1 MPARDSCSLEQP
13 CVSGSAHGTVRD
25 IPPGLCKPFQVLY
38 PSRRCYL
45 NWSISW
51 KTHVA
56 AERVPASSTRT
67 ASAGA
72 ASAGT
77 ARRCVFP
84 RGPSPVWRSPKRPTR
99 QSQLQILCPSADRC
113 PVDMAVGRAKSSKTQ
128 SLDAAL
134 GEVIQMALSDHVSF
148 EQIQLQTGLS
158 ADQVK
163 ALMRRELKRGS
174 YVAWRKR
181 VREFSER
188 RGAYKRGVAQV
199 SPYDR
204 PSCR

>member
-1 MPARDSCSLEQP
+1 
-13 CVSGSAHGTVRD
+13 
-25 IPPGLCKPFQVLY
+25 
-38 PSRRCYL
+38 
-45 NWSISW
+45 
-51 KTHVA
+51 
-56 AERVPASSTRT
+56 
-67 ASAGA
+67 
-72 ASAGT
+72 
-77 ARRCVFP
+77 
-84 RGPSPVWRSPKRPTR
+84 
-99 QSQLQILCPSADRC
+99 
-113 PVDMAVGRAKSSKTQ
+113 MAVGRAKSSKTQ

-188 RGAYKRGVAQV
+188 RGAYKRGVANAA
-199 SPYDR
+199 
-204 PSCR
+204 